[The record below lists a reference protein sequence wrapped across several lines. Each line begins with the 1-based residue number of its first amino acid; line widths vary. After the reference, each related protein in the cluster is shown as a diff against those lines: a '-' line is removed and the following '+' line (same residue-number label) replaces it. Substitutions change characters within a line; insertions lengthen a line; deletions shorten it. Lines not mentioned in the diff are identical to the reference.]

1 MSLAIESDRVM
12 FEIYREAVRNGRY
25 RVVYFTELTEH
36 NRDAEINKAMRG
48 ENFFDGFLRNY
59 EKDQAKEVINK
70 ILGRLNNGEIVPKAD
85 VERELKPFMA

>member
-1 MSLAIESDRVM
+1 MGLAIESDRVM
-12 FEIYREAVRNGRY
+12 FEIYREAARNGRY

-48 ENFFDGFLRNY
+48 EHFFDGYIRNY
-59 EKDQAKEVINK
+59 EKDHAKEVIDK
-70 ILGRLNNGEIVPKAD
+70 ILARLNNGEAVRKAD